1 MKKLLALVLAMVMTL
16 GLATVGTSAAFS
28 DADSIEYKEAV
39 DVMSAIGVL
48 AGMDDGSYNPTGIL
62 TREQAAKIVAYMLLG
77 KSGADSLSAAA
88 APFSDVAA
96 DRWSAGSIV
105 YCTSRG
111 IIAGKGNGTFGPTE
125 ELTGYAFAKMLLCA
139 LDYDAA
145 IQGYVGNEWQIN
157 VAKDVLSA
165 KLNSGLTS
173 VPLSQPMTREQ
184 AAKMALN
191 CMNATIVTYATKGTT
206 VTTTDGTS
214 VVMGASSP
222 VKNGGLFRATYWD
235 KLTKNTTP
243 NATVNNRPATTWIY
257 KSETVGVYPD
267 SPVVTFTESK
277 TDSEVTNA
285 LTAYNLTAQTP
296 ALITNG
302 MSGGV
307 NTADTAA
314 EIAAATG
321 RGTLVE
327 VYANSNNEV
336 TYVTAENA
344 VIATV
349 NTINKTAK
357 TVKLADAKAG
367 TLFAEI
373 TETSD
378 VYADVSGLSLGDK
391 VLVTF
396 TGATTNGATVR
407 SVAVPETVVGTATY
421 SGTNKVTVGGADYK
435 ATAYLTAASL
445 AGYITTLGTQ
455 NYVLYMDKYGNV
467 AFADT
472 NASSAVDYAYVID
485 YSKDGTAKTG
495 FTYNVQ
501 VLKADGAK
509 EWFEVGQFNGEDI
522 SKDAAVTALTGTSID
537 NVTGYANGAIIT
549 YKELSDGRYNITFA
563 NDTGIASTT
572 LTKNSTSITSA
583 NVKANDKTVFLFKNS
598 DGTYASYTGI
608 KNLPSKT
615 VSGATIVANCGDTA
629 AFAKMIV
636 VRAGTKAQT
645 AAAITYVVSESGSK
659 NSLVNGTSYYTL
671 KAIVDGQV
679 KTLYCDN
686 AATYDVSKFYDNL
699 SYTDEEYGILDN
711 NSGAAVT
718 AIAAADVS
726 KYYKADLN
734 IGTGIVVDDE
744 TLTVDAQDYA
754 MDPSNFSVYYYDVTE
769 DDMVEVSLGA
779 SNIFKT
785 DGSTSAV
792 VIMDA
797 KTDGSGNPTGIATA
811 IVVVGKLA

>member
-1 MKKLLALVLAMVMTL
+1 MKKLLALVLALVMVMSL
-16 GLATVGTSAAFS
+16 CITSNAAYA
-28 DADSIEYKEAV
+28 DAADIDYTEAV

-48 AGMDDGSYNPTGIL
+48 EGADGKFNPDGIL
-62 TREQAAKIVAYMLLG
+62 TREQAAKIIAYMLLG
-77 KSGADSLSAAA
+77 KTGADSLSAAA

-125 ELTGYAFAKMLLCA
+125 QLTGYAFAKMLLCA
-139 LDYDAA
+139 LDYDAT
-145 IQGYVGNEWQIN
+145 IQGYVGNDWQIN

-173 VPLSQPMTREQ
+173 VALSQPMTREQ

-222 VKNGGLFRATYWD
+222 AKNGGLFRATYWD
-235 KLTKNTTP
+235 KLTKTTTP

-267 SPVVTFTESK
+267 SPVVTFTEGK
-277 TDSEVTNA
+277 TASEVTNA
-285 LTAYNLTAQTP
+285 LAAYNLTAQTP
-296 ALITNG
+296 YLVTNG
-302 MSGGV
+302 VIGGASS
-307 NTADTAA
+307 ADTAA
-314 EIAAATG
+314 KIAAPTG

-327 VYANSNNEV
+327 VYANSSNEV

-344 VIATV
+344 VVATV

-357 TVKLADAKAG
+357 TVKLADAKGGA
-367 TLFAEI
+367 LFAEI

-396 TGATTNGATVR
+396 TGATTAGATVR

-421 SGTNKVTVGGADYK
+421 SGANKVTVGGTDYK
-435 ATAYLTAASL
+435 ATAYLTATSL
-445 AGYITTLGTQ
+445 EGIINTLGTQ

-472 NASSAVDYAYVID
+472 NASSAVDYAYVIG

-501 VLKADGAK
+501 VLKADGSK

-522 SKDAAVTALTGTSID
+522 SKDAAVTALTGTTID
-537 NVTGYANGAIIT
+537 NVTGYADGAIIT
-549 YKELSDGRYNITFA
+549 YKELSDGRYNIAFA
-563 NDTGIASTT
+563 NDTALTGKT

-583 NVKANDKTVFLFKNS
+583 TVKANDKTVFLFKNS

-629 AFAKMIV
+629 AFAKLIV
-636 VRAGTKAQT
+636 VRTGTKAQT
-645 AAAITYVVSESGSK
+645 AAAITYVVSISGTK
-659 NSLVNGTSYYTL
+659 NSYVNGTSYYTM
-671 KAIVDGQV
+671 KAVVDGQV
-679 KTLYCDN
+679 KTLYCADN
-686 AATYDVSKFYDNL
+686 ADYTATKFYDNL
-699 SYTDEEYGILDN
+699 SYEDNEYGILADL
-711 NSGAAVT
+711 GAAAT
-718 AIAAADVS
+718 AIAEAD
-726 KYYKADLN
+726 KDKFYKADLA

-744 TLTVDAQDYA
+744 TLTVDAQDFA
-754 MDPSNFSVYYYDVTE
+754 MDPDNFSVYYYDVTE
-769 DDMVEVSLGA
+769 GDMVEVSLGA
-779 SNIFKT
+779 SNIFDLT
-785 DGSTSAV
+785 GGNTTSAV

-797 KTDGSGNPTGIATA
+797 KTDSGSGAPTGIATA